1 MGAWGAGPFE
11 NDTAADLLA
20 DLAEGVAFTPPGIP
34 DDAPLP
40 VADGECV
47 LAMAA
52 VVAAARHGRDL
63 SLGDGDLDAAALAA
77 RLDDAALRRI
87 HDLGLRAI
95 AGPAES
101 DLFAVWAASG
111 ELDDWLTASRPAVD
125 GLVDAVAP
133 AGAAAPGAPASRR
146 PARRKRLPPPEP
158 GDVLALPL
166 GDGRVQLGQV
176 VARVRTSPYV
186 VLVDLVVPEAE
197 AATHAA
203 RVPAAVPV
211 LAAEVSAIRVEDG
224 DWPVVGRAPVDPDRF
239 LPASKVSV
247 PGPDGGRAWIVED
260 LAGERR
266 RWATPDDVE
275 RLPLRTSYS
284 PAALEHAARALAGL
298 GEWLDGFDRMRVERI
313 PLARDAFGS

>member
-1 MGAWGAGPFE
+1 MGAWGAGPLE

-20 DLAEGVAFTPPGIP
+20 DLAEGAAWAPPAVP

-40 VADGECV
+40 VADGERV

-52 VVAAARHGRDL
+52 VVAAGRHERDL
-63 SLGDGDLDAAALAA
+63 AGVGPHLDPAALAA
-77 RLDDAALRRI
+77 RLDAAAVRRI
-87 HDLGLRAI
+87 HDLGRRAI

-101 DLFAVWAASG
+101 DLFAVWAEAG
-111 ELDDWLTASRPAVD
+111 ELDDWLAASRSAVD
-125 GLVDAVAP
+125 ELVDEVRTTPAAPVAP
-133 AGAAAPGAPASRR
+133 IARTR
-146 PARRKRLPPPEP
+146 PRRKRLPPPEP

-197 AATHAA
+197 AATHVV
-203 RVPAAVPV
+203 RVPDAAPV

-224 DWPVVGRAPVDPDRF
+224 DWPVVGRTPVDPDRF

-298 GEWLDGFDRMRVERI
+298 GEWLEGFDRMRVERI
-313 PLARDAFGS
+313 PLARDAFPR

>member
-20 DLAEGVAFTPPGIP
+20 DLAEGVEWAPPAVP
-34 DDAPLP
+34 EDAPLP
-40 VADGECV
+40 VADGVRV

-52 VVAAARHGRDL
+52 VVAAGRHGRDL
-63 SLGDGDLDAAALAA
+63 AGVDPDPDPAALAA
-77 RLDDAALRRI
+77 RLDDAAVRRI
-87 HDLGLRAI
+87 HDLGRRAI

-101 DLFAVWAASG
+101 DLFAAWSEAG
-111 ELDDWLTASRPAVD
+111 ELDDWLAASRSAVD
-125 GLVDAVAP
+125 GLVDEVTAAP
-133 AGAAAPGAPASRR
+133 AAPAARTR
-146 PARRKRLPPPEP
+146 PRRKRLPPPEP

-186 VLVDLVVPEAE
+186 VLVDLVVPEAD
-197 AATHAA
+197 AATHTA

-313 PLARDAFGS
+313 LLARDAFGS

>member
-20 DLAEGVAFTPPGIP
+20 DLAEGVAWAPPAVR

-40 VADGECV
+40 VADGERA

-52 VVAAARHGRDL
+52 VVAAGRQGRDL
-63 SLGDGDLDAAALAA
+63 TGVDHDLDAVALAA
-77 RLDDAALRRI
+77 GLDDTAVRRI
-87 HDLGLRAI
+87 HDLGRHAI

-101 DLFAVWAASG
+101 DLFAVWSESDDLDEWLAASR
-111 ELDDWLTASRPAVD
+111 SAVD
-125 GLVDAVAP
+125 GLVDEV
-133 AGAAAPGAPASRR
+133 AAAPAAPVARTRTR
-146 PARRKRLPPPEP
+146 PRRKRLPPPEP

-186 VLVDLVVPEAE
+186 VLVDLVVPAAE
-197 AATHAA
+197 AAMHAA
-203 RVPAAVPV
+203 RVPAAAPV
-211 LAAEVSAIRVEDG
+211 LAAEVTAIRVEDG
-224 DWPVVGRAPVDPDRF
+224 DWPVVGRAMVDPDRF

-298 GEWLDGFDRMRVERI
+298 GEWLDGFERMRVERI
-313 PLARDAFGS
+313 PLARDAFPG